1 MNLFEG
7 GVRREVAVGNVVGR
21 GKVVLLRDSER
32 LWGRRIASSWG
43 TREGRKKEDAREEG
57 RTVFDEFVV
66 RS

>member
-1 MNLFEG
+1 M
-7 GVRREVAVGNVVGR
+7 GNVVGR